1 MTMLPLEYIII
12 WLVLVTVDLYNI
24 VEWHSFCPCQRQ
36 QEVKN
41 IKGVIK
47 IQPEPICRSAIVRVY
62 PYIRSE
68 AHSTVSKTGHVLQ
81 N

>member
-1 MTMLPLEYIII
+1 
-12 WLVLVTVDLYNI
+12 
-24 VEWHSFCPCQRQ
+24 
-36 QEVKN
+36 VKN